1 MNGECKDTI
10 KMCIKCHR
18 LVPTDT
24 LVCSDCGGIL
34 FLMVKLDREKHNG

>member
-1 MNGECKDTI
+1 MSGDSKTVV

-24 LVCSDCGGIL
+24 LVCPDCGGIL
-34 FLMVKLDREKHNG
+34 FQTVELDREKHNG